1 MFNPLYVVWD
11 PDPVFFTIPQLV
23 HADIPF
29 GLLVKILVGIIILRL
44 IYNLVRENGRPAA
57 DKAGKRNRKAKK
69 SSDTLMSGIPL
80 ILTVGIVCL
89 VVLWLLTSKT
99 EIRYY
104 GLMWMLA
111 ILFGAM
117 FFDNFCKREGL
128 PSSVSE
134 SIFIYGTLATIIGSR
149 VGHCLFYEPDYFL
162 AHPLEIITGIR
173 NGGMASHGAAVG
185 LLIGLWLFSRKNRLP
200 YVWSL
205 DRIMIPVAIGGAIVR
220 FGNLL
225 NSEIVGNITD
235 KPWGFKF
242 LRLYRDMPVEAVP
255 VQHPTQLY
263 EALCYVVT
271 FLLLIWLYYRRN
283 AGVRR
288 PGLLFG
294 VGLIGV
300 FLTRFLIEFIKED
313 QEAFEQGMLLN
324 MGQLLSIPFVLFGA
338 YMIWRALRRPVADPA
353 PKAGSAASEAVSPET
368 IHHRAEHKHK
378 R

>member
-1 MFNPLYVVWD
+1 MLFNPLYVVWD
-11 PDPVFFTIPQLV
+11 CDPVFFTIPQLL
-23 HADIPF
+23 HAEIPF
-29 GLLVKILVGIIILRL
+29 GLLVKILVGIVLLRL
-44 IYNLVRENGRPAA
+44 IYNLIRENGRPA
-57 DKAGKRNRKAKK
+57 DNRKGRKQK
-69 SSDTLMSGIPL
+69 SSSDALMAGIPL
-80 ILTVGIVCL
+80 ILTVGIICL

-173 NGGMASHGAAVG
+173 NGGMASHGAAIG
-185 LLIGLWLFSRKNRLP
+185 LLIGLWLFSRKNKLP

-225 NSEIVGNITD
+225 NSEIIGNVTD

-242 LRLYRDMPVEAVP
+242 VRLYPDMPLEAIP

-271 FLLLIWLYYRRN
+271 FIVLVWLYYRHN

-294 VGLIGV
+294 IGLIGV
-300 FLTRFLIEFIKED
+300 FLTRFFIEFIKED

-324 MGQLLSIPFVLFGA
+324 MGQLLSIPFVLFGLW
-338 YMIWRALRRPVADPA
+338 MIWRAYARPAAETPA
-353 PKAGSAASEAVSPET
+353 KHETAAPTPASSAV
-368 IHHRAEHKHK
+368 HHKPEHKRK